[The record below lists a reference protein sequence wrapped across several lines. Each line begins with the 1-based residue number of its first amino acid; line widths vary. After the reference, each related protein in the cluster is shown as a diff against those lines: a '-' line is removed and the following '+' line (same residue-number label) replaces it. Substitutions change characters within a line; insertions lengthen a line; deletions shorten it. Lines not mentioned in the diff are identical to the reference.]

1 MLKIRLRRMGAKF
14 QPHYRVVVA
23 DARAP
28 RDGRFVTI
36 LGFYDPRTEPPTIH
50 LDEAQVVDWVRK
62 GAQPTDAVIGL
73 LRQAKIAPQVVEAHN
88 RKNRRGGAAA
98 TAETPAA
105 VAEAAATETAG
116 EEPAAEETAAQP

>member
-36 LGFYDPRTEPPTIH
+36 LGFYDPRTKPPTIH
-50 LDEAQVVDWVRK
+50 IDETQVVDWVRK
-62 GAQPTDAVIGL
+62 GAQPTEAVVRL
-73 LRQAKIAPQVVEAHN
+73 LRQAKIAPTVVAAHTPQN
-88 RKNRRGGAAA
+88 HPDAKPATGAAA
-98 TAETPAA
+98 VAPAETPDT
-105 VAEAAATETAG
+105 VAAAAAAETAD
-116 EEPAAEETAAQP
+116 QP

>member
-50 LDEAQVVDWVRK
+50 IDEAQVVDWVRK
-62 GAQPTDAVIGL
+62 GAQPTDAVLAL
-73 LRQAKIAPQVVEAHN
+73 LRQAKIAPTVVETH
-88 RKNRRGGAAA
+88 RGKDRRGSAPIQGQSPVPQTPEAPADVAAA
-98 TAETPAA
+98 AA
-105 VAEAAATETAG
+105 ITEF
-116 EEPAAEETAAQP
+116 